1 LNQKN
6 NITWIIVAA
15 ILSVALIVSSSIGVT
30 GIKAIKSEQNFL
42 TVKGSAK
49 KQITSDF
56 VVWTGSYS
64 AKSSE
69 LNSAYQI
76 LKESEQKVKN
86 YLLEQG
92 LTEESIVFSS
102 INTYTQNRIL
112 PNGAYTND
120 IESYNLSQ
128 SVTIESNDVDK
139 ITKISR
145 SSTELIEKGV
155 EFDSYQPQ
163 YFYTKLADLKI
174 EMIEAA
180 TTDALKRAEVL
191 LGVTS
196 TTPGQLLKAR
206 VGVFQIT
213 PLYSNEI
220 SDYGI
225 NDTSSLNK
233 EITAV
238 VSCDFEVNQ

>member
-1 LNQKN
+1 MNQKN
-6 NITWIIVAA
+6 NFTWIIVATLVS
-15 ILSVALIVSSSIGVT
+15 LSIIISMLVAVNGV
-30 GIKAIKSEQNFL
+30 KAIKNNQNFL

-49 KQITSDF
+49 QEITSDF
-56 VVWTGSYS
+56 VVWTGNYS
-64 AKSSE
+64 VRAID
-69 LNSAYQI
+69 LDTAYKN
-76 LKESEQKVKN
+76 LKDNEKKVKS
-86 YLLEQG
+86 YLIEQG
-92 LTEESIVFSS
+92 INEDAVVFSS

-112 PNGAYTND
+112 PNGAYSNE

-128 SVTIESNDVDK
+128 SVTIESFDVDK
-139 ITKISR
+139 ITQISR
-145 SSTELIEKGV
+145 SSTELIEQGV
-155 EFDSYQPQ
+155 KFDSYQPQ

-191 LGVTS
+191 LGVTN
-196 TTPGQLLKAR
+196 TTPGRLLKAR

-238 VSCDFEVNQ
+238 VSCDFEVN

>member
-1 LNQKN
+1 MNQKS
-6 NITWIIVAA
+6 NITWILVAA
-15 ILSVALIVSSSIGVT
+15 ILAVAIIASSSIGVT
-30 GIKAIKSEQNFL
+30 GIKEIKSDKNFL

-49 KQITSDF
+49 QQITSDF
-56 VVWTGSYS
+56 VVWTGNYS
-64 AKSSE
+64 ATAYDLNTAYEMLKNSE
-69 LNSAYQI
+69 NKVRAY
-76 LKESEQKVKN
+76 LVK
-86 YLLEQG
+86 QG
-92 LTEESIVFSS
+92 LEEKSIVFSS

-112 PNGAYTND
+112 PNGGYTNE

-128 SVTIESNDVDK
+128 SVTIESEDVDK
-139 ITKISR
+139 ITEISR
-145 SSTELIEKGV
+145 SSTELIEEGV

-191 LGVTS
+191 LGVTNS
-196 TTPGQLLKAR
+196 SPGQLLKAR

-225 NDTSSLNK
+225 SDTSSLNK

-238 VSCDFEVNQ
+238 VSCDFEVK

>member
-1 LNQKN
+1 MNPKN
-6 NITWIIVAA
+6 NITWIIVAS
-15 ILSVALIVSSSIGVT
+15 ILSVALIVSASIGVT
-30 GIKAIKSEQNFL
+30 GIKEIKSDQNFL

-49 KQITSDF
+49 KQIVSDF

-64 AKSSE
+64 ANASE
-69 LNSAYQI
+69 LDYAYQL
-76 LKESEQKVKN
+76 LKDSEQKVKK

-92 LTEESIVFSS
+92 LDEENIVFSS

-112 PNGAYTND
+112 PNGAYTNE

-128 SVTIESNDVDK
+128 SVTIESKDVDK

-145 SSTELIEKGV
+145 NATELIEKGV
-155 EFDSYQPQ
+155 KFDSYQPQ

-191 LGVTS
+191 LGVTN
-196 TTPGQLLKAR
+196 TKPGHLLKAR
-206 VGVFQIT
+206 VGIFQIT

-238 VSCDFEVNQ
+238 VSCDFEVN